1 MSLDTPVLSYVPFSD
16 SVEKEHPGEA
26 RTFSE
31 LAAAIRHVSEIVN
44 DRSRNAFRAFHAK
57 SHCLLRAQMTVL
69 DDIGAPFQ
77 QGVFQGGREYPVI
90 MRFSTNPGD
99 ILPDSISSPRGL
111 AAKIVGVGNS
121 EMVPNHVGQVTQ
133 DFVLVNGSKAFPAP
147 DAAGFLKSVK
157 LLEQHVTD
165 SEGLKQLVSTS
176 TRLLESILESV
187 GGGSETLK
195 AFGHPE
201 TNILGESFYSKAP
214 IRYGAYIAKLSIQ
227 PASDN
232 LKQLTGKHVPH
243 LGKHYSGLRDEAVKF
258 FETETA
264 EWNVCIQL
272 CTDLEKMP
280 VEDPSVQ
287 WPEDLS
293 PYVPVARI
301 VARPQNAYSA
311 ERRVYVDE
319 KLSFNPWHCLAA
331 HRPLGNIMRARLHAY
346 KASTDF
352 RHSAN
357 GREQVEPRSIGE
369 LPD

>member
-1 MSLDTPVLSYVPFSD
+1 MSLDTAARQTSYVPFSD

-26 RTFSE
+26 LIFSE
-31 LAAAIRHVSEIVN
+31 LAVAMRHISEIVN
-44 DRSRNAFRAFHAK
+44 GRSRSAFRSVHAK

-69 DDIGAPFQ
+69 NDISPPFQ
-77 QGVFQGGREYPVI
+77 QGLFQAGAEHPMI

-111 AAKIVGVGNS
+111 AIKVVGLENS
-121 EMVPNHVGQVTQ
+121 EMVPSHVGQVTQ
-133 DFVLVNGSKAFPAP
+133 DFVLVNGSKAFGAP
-147 DAAGFLKSVK
+147 DAASFLKGVK

-176 TRLLESILESV
+176 TRLLEKILESV
-187 GGGSETLK
+187 GGGSDALK
-195 AFGHPE
+195 GFGHPE

-214 IRYGAYIAKLSIQ
+214 VRYGVYIAKLGIEPVSE
-227 PASDN
+227 N

-243 LGKHYSGLRDEAVKF
+243 LGQRYSGLRDEAVKS

-280 VEDPSVQ
+280 VEDPSIE

-301 VARPQNAYSA
+301 VARPQNAYSS

-331 HRPLGNIMRARLHAY
+331 HRPLGNIMRPRFHGY
-346 KASTDF
+346 KASTEF
-352 RHSAN
+352 RHLAN
-357 GREQVEPRSIGE
+357 GREMVEPRSIG
-369 LPD
+369 